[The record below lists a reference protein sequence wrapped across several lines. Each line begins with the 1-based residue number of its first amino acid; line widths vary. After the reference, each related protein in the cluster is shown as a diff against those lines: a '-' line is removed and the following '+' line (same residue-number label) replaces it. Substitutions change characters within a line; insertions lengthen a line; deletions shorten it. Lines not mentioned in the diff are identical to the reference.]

1 MNLFFVFTLVAL
13 FWRKHLAGVYRCTIC
28 VPHKRNYMLYLV
40 HLSHICFTID
50 IICVNTTPQNRTRK
64 LSPFRKGM
72 KMKTKLKRKKR
83 EKKMCDRSKCKQ
95 QMNMRELN
103 REKYAKQ
110 NAQINK
116 RIFSV

>member
-28 VPHKRNYMLYLV
+28 IPHKRKYMLYLV

-72 KMKTKLKRKKR
+72 KMKTKLKKKKKR
-83 EKKMCDRSKCKQ
+83 EKKDVRSIEMQTANEYERAQ
-95 QMNMRELN
+95 QRE
-103 REKYAKQ
+103 
-110 NAQINK
+110 IC
-116 RIFSV
+116 